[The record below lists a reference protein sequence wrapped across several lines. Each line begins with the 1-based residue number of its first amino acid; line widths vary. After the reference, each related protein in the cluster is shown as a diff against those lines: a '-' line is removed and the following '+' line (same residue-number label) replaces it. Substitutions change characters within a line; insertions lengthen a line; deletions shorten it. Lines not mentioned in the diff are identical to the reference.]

1 VYSEREKD
9 RQMTKSPYS
18 IQSYK
23 EVITV
28 VSLVGIT
35 GIWWIIAAMSV
46 MVPSPLEVFNAFITL
61 SWRDGTSP
69 LFDAAVAS
77 SLRILTASVLVIIVG
92 VPIGIL
98 MGASPLLDSL
108 ISPILDPFRSAP
120 VVALLP
126 LFVIWLGIDETMKIA
141 FLFTGAVIYLIPMV
155 RDAMKAVP
163 YPYWEMIKD
172 LGGTPWECVRHGM
185 LPIAAPR
192 IADAVITCFSI
203 MWTYITVAEYVNAS
217 SGLGQLIQNA
227 RRFSALDQVIAGII
241 TIIVLSFLTFK
252 LLSIIRRKAF
262 AWEVYK

>member
-1 VYSEREKD
+1 MIS
-9 RQMTKSPYS
+9 SPYT
-18 IQSYK
+18 IQSKK
-23 EVITV
+23 ELLVGVSLITV
-28 VSLVGIT
+28 
-35 GIWWIIAAMSV
+35 IAAWWGLSLASAML
-46 MVPSPLEVFNAFITL
+46 PSPFAVFQAFIDL

-69 LFDAAVAS
+69 L
-77 SLRILTASVLVIIVG
+77 LTAALSSMQRIVIASLLVIVIG
-92 VPIGIL
+92 IPLGIL
-98 MGASPLLDSL
+98 MGTEPTVDAL

-155 RDAMKAVP
+155 RDAVKAVP

-172 LGGTPWECVRHGM
+172 LGGSSWECIRHGM

-192 IADAVITCFSI
+192 MADAIITSFSI

-241 TIIVLSFLTFK
+241 TIIVLSFLTYK
-252 LLSIIRRKAF
+252 LLSLLRQKMF